1 MIQIA
6 KLNKVLLVMLTGI
19 ALLSCVSTKKTTPAN
34 LPTDMNTSLTE
45 TYWRLT
51 ELMGQPIVYT
61 DGAKKEMHLILKKE
75 GNRVTGNGGCNSFT
89 GSYTLGEGYR
99 IGFSQLAATLMAC
112 INMDKEKEF
121 MDMLPTV
128 DNYAIKGNIL
138 SLNKARMAPLARFE
152 AIYMK

>member
-1 MIQIA
+1 MIM
-6 KLNKVLLVMLTGI
+6 VSGI
-19 ALLSCVSTKKTTPAN
+19 ALLSCGSTKKNTPVN

-51 ELMGQPIVYT
+51 ELMGQPIVYS

-75 GNRVTGNGGCNSFT
+75 GNSVTGNGGCNSFT
-89 GSYTLGEGYR
+89 GSYSLQDGYG
-99 IGFSQLAATLMAC
+99 IIFSQLAATRMAC

-128 DNYAIKGNIL
+128 DNYVIKGNIL
-138 SLNKARMAPLARFE
+138 SLIKASMAPLAKFE
-152 AIYMK
+152 AVYMK